1 MPQLITMPHLPDQD
15 IIKLTD
21 LPGVALILS
30 DIIASRVIKEFPE
43 DKYNEEL
50 KKAHLSDIE
59 ELFRRMPEVEDEA
72 VNIVMNPMDGAWHKW
87 KVKRR

>member
-1 MPQLITMPHLPDQD
+1 MPHLTEQD
-15 IIKLTD
+15 IKKLHN
-21 LPGVALILS
+21 LPGVGLMFA
-30 DIIASRVIKEFPE
+30 DIVASRVIREFPE

-72 VNIVMNPMDGAWHKW
+72 VNIAMNPMDGAWHKW